1 MTEIV
6 VLDFDHLCDLSRKVV
21 RFKTMFCLIYR
32 HFYTNLLTVKNTEMA
47 EAVCKNW
54 QEQSP
59 EVYACLMDML
69 VK

>member
-32 HFYTNLLTVKNTEMA
+32 HFYANLLTVKKTTNFLSKLISMP
-47 EAVCKNW
+47 V
-54 QEQSP
+54 QRRPSGSG
-59 EVYACLMDML
+59 
-69 VK
+69 